1 MQGPCIYFRVA
12 PSSAPQGLAVQNVM
26 ATSVV
31 LTWNEL
37 DCLQRNGDITGY
49 MIRYVGNSQTIT
61 DSSSDASTTY
71 TVQGLVPLTEYSL
84 LVAAVNSI
92 GTGPFSE
99 QPLTI
104 STPESSMWNVG

>member
-1 MQGPCIYFRVA
+1 
-12 PSSAPQGLAVQNVM
+12 M
-26 ATSVV
+26 ATSVM

-49 MIRYVGNSQTIT
+49 MIRYDRDSQLIS

-71 TVQGLVPLTEYSL
+71 TVQGLDPFTEYSFS
-84 LVAAVNSI
+84 VAAVNSI

-104 STPESSMWNVG
+104 RTAESSK